1 MHDMLIL
8 RNIHPKLLGVL
19 LVKET
24 GAWPRSASSS
34 GIPRPP
40 ARGNGKP
47 VPRRRETPAAARDPG
62 TADHVRMLR

>member
-1 MHDMLIL
+1 MLIL

-47 VPRRRETPAAARDPG
+47 VPRRRETPAPGDPEAAG
-62 TADHVRMLR
+62 HVRMLR